1 MLTLLFLILTVAVFG
16 KLIIFAFKMT
26 WGLAKLLFTFIFL
39 PVILIGLVVMGLVYI
54 AIPLLI
60 IVGLISLFAGLAE

>member
-39 PVILIGLVVMGLVYI
+39 FKYTQIPAKTLRPVPSFIN
-54 AIPLLI
+54 
-60 IVGLISLFAGLAE
+60 F